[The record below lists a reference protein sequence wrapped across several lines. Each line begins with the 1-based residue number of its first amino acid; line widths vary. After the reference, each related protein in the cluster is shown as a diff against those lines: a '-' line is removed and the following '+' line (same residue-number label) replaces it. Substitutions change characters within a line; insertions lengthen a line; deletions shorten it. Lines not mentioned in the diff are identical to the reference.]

1 MMERSSSILPL
12 SLKLAYAM
20 PAFALAVVGIPV
32 YVYIPKFYTDIVGVD
47 IAVVGY
53 LLFGVRIF
61 DAVTDPIIG
70 WWSDRSNNAMGR
82 RRPYILFG
90 SFLLAL
96 AMFFLFAPPQSATP
110 LIQTLWFSV
119 WIYLL
124 FLFWTITAV
133 PYESLG
139 PELTRDYNDRTSL
152 FALRD
157 GLLIAGTLVAAAA
170 PAIVKGLW
178 DLDGSPTGQRKA
190 FLYMALLYAPLLI
203 GACGFCVYRLK
214 ERASAANVV
223 RLKVFESLKM
233 IRHNRPFMILLTA
246 FTISAL
252 GSNLPAAL
260 ILYYVQYVLGSS
272 NADLF
277 LIAYFVTG
285 IVFLPLWIRIAASIG
300 KKPAWLLSMLI
311 NTAAFMGVYFLGSG
325 DEWIYGILVVASGIG
340 FGATLTLPSSLQADV
355 IDYDEMVSGRRREG
369 QYVGMWS
376 VAKKLSAAVGVGTG
390 LAVLGMVGYVPN
402 VEQSETVKWVIRSFY
417 ALIPSI
423 CNLAAIAIALFY
435 PLSGEIHRKIIDA
448 IDALKVGRSVV
459 NPLKPSH
466 VICREK
472 TVCTI

>member
-1 MMERSSSILPL
+1 MNRSIGTLPFNI
-12 SLKLAYAM
+12 KLAYAM
-20 PAFALAVVGIPV
+20 PAFSLAVVGIPV

-70 WWSDRSNNAMGR
+70 WWSDRTSYSMGR

-90 SFLLAL
+90 SLLLAL
-96 AMFFLFAPPQSATP
+96 SMFFLFTPPQGVTP
-110 LIQTLWFSV
+110 FIQTAWFAV

-133 PYESLG
+133 PFESLG

-157 GLLIAGTLVAAAA
+157 GFLIAGTLAAAAA
-170 PAIVKGLW
+170 PAIVKGIW
-178 DLDGSPTGQRKA
+178 NLDGTSEGERGT
-190 FLYMALLYAPLLI
+190 FLRMALIYAPLLI
-203 GACGFCVYRLK
+203 GACGWCVYRLK
-214 ERASAANVV
+214 ERGSAAQSVRMNVS
-223 RLKVFESLKM
+223 RSLKM
-233 IRHNRPFMILLTA
+233 IRHNRPFVILLAA
-246 FTISAL
+246 FTISAV

-260 ILYYVQYVLGSS
+260 ILYYVQYVLASP

-277 LIAYFVTG
+277 LVAYFVTG
-285 IVFLPLWIRIAASIG
+285 IVFLPLWIRVAASMG
-300 KKPAWLLSMLI
+300 KKPAWLISMFI
-311 NTAAFMGVYFLGSG
+311 NTAAFLGVFFLGAG

-340 FGATLTLPSSLQADV
+340 FGATLALPSSLQADV
-355 IDYDEMVSGRRREG
+355 IDYDEMVSAKRREG

-390 LAVLGMVGYVPN
+390 LAVLGMAGYVPN
-402 VEQSETVKWVIRSFY
+402 VEQSETVKWVIRTFY

-423 CNLAAIAIALFY
+423 CNLLAIVIALFY
-435 PLSGEIHRKIIDA
+435 PLSGEIHHKIIDA
-448 IDALKVGRSVV
+448 IDRLKNGKSAV
-459 NPLKPSH
+459 NPLKPSD
-466 VICREK
+466 VICRAK
-472 TVCTI
+472 TMCST

>member
-1 MMERSSSILPL
+1 MERSSRILPL
-12 SLKLAYAM
+12 GLKLAYAM

-96 AMFFLFAPPQSATP
+96 AMFFLFAPPQGATP
-110 LIQTLWFSV
+110 LVQTLWFSV

-157 GLLIAGTLVAAAA
+157 GLLIAGTLLAAAA

-178 DLDGSPTGQRKA
+178 DLDGGPTGQRKT
-190 FLYMALLYAPLLI
+190 FLRMALLYAPLLI

-214 ERASAANVV
+214 ERASEANVV
-223 RLKVFESLKM
+223 RLKVSGSLKM

-285 IVFLPLWIRIAASIG
+285 IVFLPVWIRIAASIG

-311 NTAAFMGVYFLGSG
+311 NTVAFMGVYFLGPG

-355 IDYDEMVSGRRREG
+355 IDYDEMVSGKRREG

-435 PLSGEIHRKIIDA
+435 PLSGEIHRRIIDA

>member
-1 MMERSSSILPL
+1 MERSSRILPL

-70 WWSDRSNNAMGR
+70 WWSDRSNNALGR

-223 RLKVFESLKM
+223 RLKVYESLKM

-285 IVFLPLWIRIAASIG
+285 IVFLPLWIHIAASIG

-355 IDYDEMVSGRRREG
+355 IDYDEMVSGKRREG

>member
-1 MMERSSSILPL
+1 MESSNGKLPF

-61 DAVTDPIIG
+61 DAVTDPVIG
-70 WWSDRSNNAMGR
+70 WWSDRSNNFMGR
-82 RRPYILFG
+82 RRPYILYG
-90 SFLLAL
+90 SLLLAL

-110 LIQTLWFSV
+110 FIQTLWFAV

-157 GLLIAGTLVAAAA
+157 GLLIAGTLIAAAA

-178 DLDGSPTGQRKA
+178 GLDGSPEGERRT
-190 FLYMALLYAPLLI
+190 FLRIALLYAPLLI

-214 ERASAANVV
+214 ERAPAAHIV
-223 RLKVFESLKM
+223 RLKVSISLKM
-233 IRHNRPFMILLTA
+233 IRHNKPFMILLTA

-260 ILYYVQYVLGSS
+260 ILYYVQYVLESS

-311 NTAAFMGVYFLGSG
+311 NTAAFTGVYFLGSG
-325 DEWIYGILVVASGIG
+325 DEWIYGILVVVSGIG

-355 IDYDEMVSGRRREG
+355 IDYDEMVSGERREG

-402 VEQSETVKWVIRSFY
+402 VEQSETVKWVIRGFY

-423 CNLAAIAIALFY
+423 CNLVAIAIALFY
-435 PLSGEIHRKIIDA
+435 PLSGEIHQRIIDA
-448 IDALKVGRSVV
+448 IDALKIGKSVA

-466 VICREK
+466 VICRAK

>member
-1 MMERSSSILPL
+1 MDKSNGILPF

-157 GLLIAGTLVAAAA
+157 GLLIAGTLVAATA

-178 DLDGSPTGQRKA
+178 DLDDSPTGQRKA

-223 RLKVFESLKM
+223 RLKVYESLKM

-285 IVFLPLWIRIAASIG
+285 IVFLPLWIHIAASIG

-355 IDYDEMVSGRRREG
+355 IDYDEMVSGKRREG

>member
-1 MMERSSSILPL
+1 MESSSRILPF
-12 SLKLAYAM
+12 SLKLSYAM

-178 DLDGSPTGQRKA
+178 DLDGSPTGQQKA

-355 IDYDEMVSGRRREG
+355 IDYDEMVSGKRREG

>member
-1 MMERSSSILPL
+1 MKINNGTLPFN
-12 SLKLAYAM
+12 LKLAYAM

-70 WWSDRSNNAMGR
+70 WWSDRSNNFMGR
-82 RRPYILFG
+82 RRPYILSG
-90 SFLLAL
+90 SFMLAL
-96 AMFFLFAPPQSATP
+96 SMFFLFGPPQGATTFM
-110 LIQTLWFSV
+110 QTVWFAV

-124 FLFWTITAV
+124 FFFWSITAV

-139 PELTRDYNDRTSL
+139 PELTRDYNERTSL

-157 GLLIAGTLVAAAA
+157 GFLIAGTLVAAAA
-170 PAIVKGLW
+170 PSIVKAIW
-178 DLDGSPTGQRKA
+178 NLDGSPAGERKT
-190 FLYMALLYAPLLI
+190 FLRMALLYAPLLI

-214 ERASAANVV
+214 ERASTANSV
-223 RLKVFESLKM
+223 RLKVSGSLKM
-233 IRHNRPFMILLTA
+233 IRRNRPFMILLTA

-260 ILYYVQYVLGSS
+260 ILYYVQYVLEASH
-272 NADLF
+272 ADFF
-277 LIAYFVTG
+277 LMAYFVTG

-300 KKPAWLLSMLI
+300 KKTAWLLSMAI
-311 NTAAFMGVYFLGSG
+311 NTAAFLGVYFLNAG

-340 FGATLTLPSSLQADV
+340 FGATLALPSSLQADV

-369 QYVGMWS
+369 QYMGMWS

-390 LAVLGMVGYVPN
+390 LTVLGLVGYVPN

-448 IDALKVGRSVV
+448 IDALKIGKSVV
-459 NPLKPSH
+459 NPLEPSH
-466 VICREK
+466 VICRAK
-472 TVCTI
+472 RVCTI